1 MDITWNKGF
10 WSELFLDNSVGQ
22 RSKLE
27 KTNAIIYDGETML
40 TAQVCWQKDG
50 FTF

>member
-1 MDITWNKGF
+1 VKAREASW
-10 WSELFLDNSVGQ
+10 
-22 RSKLE
+22 R

-40 TAQVCWQKDG
+40 TAQVCWQKEG